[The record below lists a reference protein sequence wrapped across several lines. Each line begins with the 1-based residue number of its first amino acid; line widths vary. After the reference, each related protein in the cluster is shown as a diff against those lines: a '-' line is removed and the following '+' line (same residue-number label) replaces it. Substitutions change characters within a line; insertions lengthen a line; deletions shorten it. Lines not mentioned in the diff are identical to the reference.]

1 MIMHLMLRFNGQR
14 KFKELFYLVK
24 QRFNYLL
31 ETSSTKFNV
40 GYWLIFWFKITVYVD
55 DDDIIINKNPSSIY
69 FCMDKA

>member
-1 MIMHLMLRFNGQR
+1 MIMDLMRRFNGQR
-14 KFKELFYLVK
+14 KFKQLFYLVK

-40 GYWLIFWFKITVYVD
+40 GYWLIFWLKITFYV
-55 DDDIIINKNPSSIY
+55 DDDIIINKNPSSIN

>member
-1 MIMHLMLRFNGQR
+1 MIVHLMCRFNGQR
-14 KFKELFYLVK
+14 KFKQLFYLVK

-40 GYWLIFWFKITVYVD
+40 GYWLIFWFKITFYV